1 MRILITN
8 DDGIYAEGLTVLED
22 IARSLSDDVW
32 VVAPEKDQSG
42 LSHSLTL
49 SDPLRIRKIDDRH
62 YSVRGTPTD
71 CVIMA
76 IKHIMPAAPDI
87 VLSGVNS
94 GGNIADDVTYS
105 GTVAGA
111 MEGTLLGV
119 RSFALSQ
126 EYVSVDSERQI
137 PWDTAR
143 HHAPTILQKLLT
155 LPFKP
160 GILTNINFPACAP
173 NEVDGIEVAR
183 QGHLAHDIYIDERH
197 DGRGFP
203 YYWLRFSRNKGVCAA
218 GTDAFAVGAKK
229 IAVTPLQL
237 DLTAHD
243 ELKSIVKIF
252 A

>member
-8 DDGIYAEGLTVLED
+8 DDGIHAEGLAVLED

-49 SDPLRIRKIDDRH
+49 SDPLRMRQIDERH
-62 YSVRGTPTD
+62 FSVRGTPTD

-76 IKHIMPAAPDI
+76 IKHILPQAPDI

-94 GGNIADDVTYS
+94 GGNLADDVTYS
-105 GTVAGA
+105 GTIAAA

-126 EYVSVDSERQI
+126 EYVGDNNERII

-143 HHAPTILQKLLT
+143 QHAPTILQKLIA
-155 LPFKP
+155 LPHKQ
-160 GILTNINFPACAP
+160 GVLTNINFPACAP
-173 NEVDGIEVAR
+173 DEIAGIDVTC
-183 QGHLAHDIYIDERH
+183 QGHIAHDIYIDERH

-203 YYWLRFSRNKGVCAA
+203 YFWLKFSRNRSLCAE
-218 GTDAFAVGAKK
+218 GTDAYAIDKNK
-229 IAVTPLQL
+229 ISITPLHL
-237 DLTAHD
+237 DLTAD
-243 ELKSIVKIF
+243 EQLIALKKAF

>member
-76 IKHIMPAAPDI
+76 IKHIMLAVPDI

-143 HHAPTILQKLLT
+143 HHAPAILQKLLT

-203 YYWLRFSRNKGVCAA
+203 YYWLRFSRNKGACAA

>member
-8 DDGIYAEGLTVLED
+8 DDGIHAEGLTVLED

-49 SDPLRIRKIDDRH
+49 SDPLRMRQIDDRH
-62 YSVRGTPTD
+62 FSVRGTPTD

-76 IKHIMPAAPDI
+76 IKHIMPQAPDI

-94 GGNIADDVTYS
+94 GGNLADDVTYS
-105 GTVAGA
+105 GTIAAA

-126 EYVSVDSERQI
+126 EYVSENNNRII

-143 HHAPTILQKLLT
+143 QHAPAILQKLIS
-155 LPFKP
+155 LPYKQ
-160 GILTNINFPACAP
+160 GVLTNLNFPACGS
-173 NEVDGIEVAR
+173 NEVTGVEVTH
-183 QGHLAHDIYIDERH
+183 QGHIAHDIYIDERH

-203 YYWLRFSRNKGVCAA
+203 YFWLKFSRNRNLCAI
-218 GTDAFAVGAKK
+218 GSDAYAVDKRK
-229 IAVTPLQL
+229 ISITPLHL
-237 DLTAHD
+237 DLTAQD
-243 ELKSIVKIF
+243 EIAGLQKAFS
-252 A
+252 